1 VAAVFCQVELFIP
14 AAGSLK
20 GKRQVV
26 QSIIGRLRS
35 RCSAAVA
42 ETGHQD
48 AWQRAALEIAM
59 VASSR
64 AILEKQV
71 ALARRTIE
79 DADQAEIA
87 AFSADYL

>member
-1 VAAVFCQVELFIP
+1 MAAVFCQIELFIP

-26 QSIIGRLRS
+26 RSIIGRLRS

-48 AWQRAALEIAM
+48 VWQRAELEMAM

-71 ALARRTIE
+71 TLARRIIE
-79 DADQAEIA
+79 DEDQAEIA
-87 AFSADYL
+87 SFSAEYL